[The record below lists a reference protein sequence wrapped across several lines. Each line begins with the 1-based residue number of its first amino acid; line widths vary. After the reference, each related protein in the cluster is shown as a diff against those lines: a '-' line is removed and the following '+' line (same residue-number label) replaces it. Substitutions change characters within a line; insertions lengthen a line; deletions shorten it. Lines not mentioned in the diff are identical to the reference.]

1 MSDTTLR
8 AMLLLLVLILPVSA
22 LSARRVAPVM
32 VLRYAAAWAGIAV
45 LLYIVT
51 IVFT

>member
-22 LSARRVAPVM
+22 LLARRVAPMM

-45 LLYIVT
+45 LLYIGIT
-51 IVFT
+51 AFT